1 MKARKA
7 GEHWILRFETG
18 DALIASIAEFCRHSG
33 IGAGAFSGI
42 GSCRLAEL
50 GFFDPKTKK
59 YAFKTF
65 RGARE
70 IAALNGNISLM
81 DGRPF
86 VHAHA
91 VLAGRDC
98 RAVAGHLRE
107 TEVLAACEVVLTVL
121 PGKLVRRSDP
131 ASGTN
136 KLRI

>member
-1 MKARKA
+1 MTYRRA
-7 GEHWILRFETG
+7 GNRYVLRFETG
-18 DALIASIAEFCRHSG
+18 DLLIASLAQFCGKHG
-33 IGAGAFSGI
+33 VGAGTFAGI
-42 GSCRLAEL
+42 GSCRRTEL

-59 YAFKTF
+59 YAFKIY

-91 VLAGRDC
+91 VLAGRDY

-107 TEVLAACEVVLTVL
+107 AEILAAGEVVLTVL
-121 PGKLVRRSDP
+121 PGKLVRERDA